1 MTVIAPLLVLE
12 CSRLVLQVCLAST
25 AYLCQNNGE
34 IPLSCLFS
42 ADKAYENEAS
52 HRGRDLIFGGVHV
65 GAYLF
70 NIEFNARCRLFIR
83 YVMVEAV
90 YESNRLLY
98 RIRICICR
106 SCFFVLFFD
115 FNFKFKLLIG
125 PCFCIPDVTMILI
138 LFYVNTKLKYVHQCI
153 K

>member
-12 CSRLVLQVCLAST
+12 CCRLVLQVSLAST
-25 AYLCQNNGE
+25 AYLCQNNGK

-70 NIEFNARCRLFIR
+70 NPLMIQSNFLRCCEAKTLFQGEPTWWNNICMSYMDFAEIEFNAWCLCWKPCKTAI
-83 YVMVEAV
+83 AC
-90 YESNRLLY
+90 
-98 RIRICICR
+98 CIV
-106 SCFFVLFFD
+106 FEFVF
-115 FNFKFKLLIG
+115 
-125 PCFCIPDVTMILI
+125 V
-138 LFYVNTKLKYVHQCI
+138 VHVSL
-153 K
+153 